1 MIGGEELLRRLRDEV
16 GVPAGDDDRLTVKL
30 TAAQRYVVAAVV
42 GTQVEDELLADCIVA
57 CAADLF
63 NMRDARLGVM
73 QVSDTTVEPFRISTD
88 PLRSVWPKLKAA
100 GILTG
105 GMVIA

>member
-1 MIGGEELLRRLRDEV
+1 MIDDTLMHRLRGEV
-16 GVPAGDDDRLTVKL
+16 SVPAGDDDRLASNLAV
-30 TAAQRYVVAAVV
+30 ARIYVASAIGDHPVAAEVL
-42 GTQVEDELLADCIVA
+42 DDCIVA
-57 CAADLF
+57 CAADLY

-73 QVSDTTVEPFRISTD
+73 DTGDAAGVQPYRVSAD

-100 GILTG
+100 GVNTG

>member
-1 MIGGEELLRRLRDEV
+1 
-16 GVPAGDDDRLTVKL
+16 
-30 TAAQRYVVAAVV
+30 
-42 GTQVEDELLADCIVA
+42 VA

>member
-1 MIGGEELLRRLRDEV
+1 MIGDEELLRRLRDEV

-30 TAAQRYVVAAVV
+30 TAAQRYVAVAVG

-100 GILTG
+100 NILTG

>member
-1 MIGGEELLRRLRDEV
+1 MDDKTLIARLRDEV
-16 GVPAGDDDRLTVKL
+16 GVPAGEEDRLTVKL
-30 TAAQRYVVAAVV
+30 STAKRYVSHAVGGATV
-42 GTQVEDELLADCIVA
+42 DDDLLADCIVS

-73 QVSDTTVEPFRISTD
+73 DVGDSTVEPFRISTD
-88 PLRSVWPKLKAA
+88 PLRSVWPKLRAA
-100 GILTG
+100 GVLTG

>member
-1 MIGGEELLRRLRDEV
+1 MIGDEELLRRLRDEV
-16 GVPAGDDDRLTVKL
+16 GVPAGDDDRLAVKL
-30 TAAQRYVVAAVV
+30 TAAQRYVAAAVV

-57 CAADLF
+57 C
-63 NMRDARLGVM
+63 ARLGVM